1 MFNNLFLSL
10 SLPTVAMLT
19 LWPILFLLLCDK
31 KWILLL
37 IKICLLIRQQI
48 FFNSVSNTMVRAPR
62 FDKIYHHILFTVNVN
77 NPVAN
82 FSFSNEI
89 YYLGATILRE
99 WNTKKNAFPFLL
111 FNCRIRLDSR
121 EWDDKIINYVK
132 STPWWWCWGRSQH
145 LLQADKRHTTE
156 SSWRKSALFS
166 LYEENDERRVELQS
180 AIHGIHG
187 WQR

>member
-1 MFNNLFLSL
+1 MTIKCKATEFQRKSYFITSTQTLLFWLENSVLLKSIQEKRHQIPKTPTTFNLSL
-10 SLPTVAMLT
+10 FVCLTICFSLFLPTVAMLT

-89 YYLGATILRE
+89 YYLCWFSAGATILRE

-121 EWDDKIINYVK
+121 E
-132 STPWWWCWGRSQH
+132 
-145 LLQADKRHTTE
+145 
-156 SSWRKSALFS
+156 
-166 LYEENDERRVELQS
+166 
-180 AIHGIHG
+180 
-187 WQR
+187 